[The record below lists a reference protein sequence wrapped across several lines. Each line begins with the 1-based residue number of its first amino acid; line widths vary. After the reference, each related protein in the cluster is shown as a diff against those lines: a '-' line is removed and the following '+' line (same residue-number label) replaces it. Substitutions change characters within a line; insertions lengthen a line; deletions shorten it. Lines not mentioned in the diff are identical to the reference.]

1 MGVTSRGFGKC
12 SIDLPSQYVRVTTIK
27 SWIQENAPEAQDSS
41 CNSIKIA
48 TTTAPKTTISE
59 ERQLKD
65 VLKVT
70 LEGSPSKESGNV
82 FINNRPFW

>member
-1 MGVTSRGFGKC
+1 MTFTDPKRTFIRYALVGVTSRGFGKC

-48 TTTAPKTTISE
+48 TTTAPKTTISAG
-59 ERQLKD
+59 RQIK
-65 VLKVT
+65 
-70 LEGSPSKESGNV
+70 G
-82 FINNRPFW
+82 

>member
-1 MGVTSRGFGKC
+1 MTSTNPKMTFIRYALVGVTSRGFGKC
-12 SIDLPSQYVRVTTIK
+12 SIDLPSQYVKVTTIK

-59 ERQLKD
+59 GRQITGK
-65 VLKVT
+65 
-70 LEGSPSKESGNV
+70 
-82 FINNRPFW
+82 

>member
-12 SIDLPSQYVRVTTIK
+12 SVNLPSQYVRVTTIK

-48 TTTAPKTTISE
+48 TTSAPKTSISE
-59 ERQLKD
+59 GRQI
-65 VLKVT
+65 T
-70 LEGSPSKESGNV
+70 G
-82 FINNRPFW
+82 